1 MSKLLS
7 FEDFKSTLRND
18 IGAVMSYLK
27 LEIRKELR
35 DQGHILTG
43 TLERS
48 IQVEIKEDVN
58 RISFL
63 IYLEE
68 YGLKSIDRGI
78 PPEKIPFSRG
88 SGAGTSKYI
97 DGLKRFW
104 MLRGLS
110 PKEAVRASFA
120 TANKQKQEG
129 MPTRSSYGFSQN
141 GRRLGFFSGTV
152 EKNIQ
157 HIEDAVRSVAD
168 NVVRATFY
176 NVLEKTQREFTA
188 ATT

>member
-18 IGAVMSYLK
+18 IGAVMSYLV
-27 LEIRKELR
+27 LEIKKELR
-35 DQGHILTG
+35 EQGHILTG
-43 TLERS
+43 NLERS

-68 YGLKSIDRGI
+68 YGLNIDRGI
-78 PPEKIPFSRG
+78 RPENIPFSRG
-88 SGAGTSKYI
+88 SGASTSKYI

-120 TANKQKQEG
+120 TANKHKQEG

-152 EKNIQ
+152 ERNIQ

-168 NVVRATFY
+168 NVVRATFF
-176 NVLEKTQREFTA
+176 NVLNKTQHEFTS